1 MAYTCAV
8 ALGSRVL
15 NRVVLSTDDAE
26 IAEVGRQCGV
36 EVPFLRPAT
45 LAQDGTPSIEVARHA
60 VEYFRDNEHWTPDVV
75 VLLQPTSP
83 LRTSRHIDEAVDLMK
98 ESDADTVVSVVEVPH
113 RFNPHSVMQLKD
125 GALVDFLPVPT
136 DFDRFR
142 RQDLPVLYARNGPAV
157 LASTAAVII
166 DSKSFY
172 GDRVVPYLM
181 TEEDSL
187 DIDTQLDLWLA
198 EQLISKR
205 LGESS

>member
-1 MAYTCAV
+1 MQNVLGLIPARGGSKGIPRKNIAILAGQPLLAYTCAV

-136 DFDRFR
+136 DFDRFLVVR
-142 RQDLPVLYARNGPAV
+142 ICRCSCSKR
-157 LASTAAVII
+157 ASSTGEHGGGNYR
-166 DSKSFY
+166 FEELY
-172 GDRVVPYLM
+172 GDRVVPYL
-181 TEEDSL
+181 
-187 DIDTQLDLWLA
+187 
-198 EQLISKR
+198 
-205 LGESS
+205 